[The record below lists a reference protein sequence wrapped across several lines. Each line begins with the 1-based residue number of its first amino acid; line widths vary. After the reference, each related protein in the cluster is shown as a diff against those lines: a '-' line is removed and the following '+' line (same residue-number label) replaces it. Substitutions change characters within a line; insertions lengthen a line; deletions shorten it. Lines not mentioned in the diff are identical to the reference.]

1 MQKLL
6 SIFFISLL
14 LIFFSPGSFAQVFE
28 DSAVT
33 PKKDSIIIPAKDTGH
48 HAFIMPAGFN
58 RAIERKDSTAK
69 AIAPQDS
76 TNIFSMNPNVG
87 HASKKFSPRQATIR
101 SAILPGLGQAYN
113 RKYWKIPLIYAAL
126 GITGGIFFYNLK
138 TYNQFK
144 KAYRQSVIDSGVVN
158 DPNIDPSLRIYSQAS
173 LLANRNVF
181 RQNIDYSVL
190 FFIIFW
196 GLNVVDATVDAHLK
210 TFDVSDDI
218 SLEFKPGHSD
228 MANTNGISLVMKIG
242 KRY

>member
-6 SIFFISLL
+6 SIFFIFFL
-14 LIFFSPGSFAQVFE
+14 LIFFSPGSFAQVFG
-28 DSAVT
+28 DSSVT
-33 PKKDSIIIPAKDTGH
+33 PKKDSLIFPAKDTSH
-48 HAFIMPAGFN
+48 HAFVMPGGFHHMG
-58 RAIERKDSTAK
+58 RRDSMLK
-69 AIAPQDS
+69 PIAPQDS
-76 TNIFSMNPNVG
+76 ANILSMNPNVT
-87 HASKKFSPRQATIR
+87 HTSRKFSPRQATIR

-144 KAYRQSVIDSGVVN
+144 KAYRQSVIDSGLVN

-218 SLEFKPGHSD
+218 SLEFKPGYSD

>member
-6 SIFFISLL
+6 PIFFISFL
-14 LIFFSPGSFAQVFE
+14 LIFFSPRSFAQVFG
-28 DSAVT
+28 DSSTT
-33 PKKDSIIIPAKDTGH
+33 PKKDSIILPAKDSSH
-48 HAFIMPAGFN
+48 HAFMPGGSHHVLRN
-58 RAIERKDSTAK
+58 DSAAR

-76 TNIFSMNPNVG
+76 ANIFSMNPNIG

-113 RKYWKIPLIYAAL
+113 HKYWKIPLIYAAL

-144 KAYRQSVIDSGVVN
+144 KAYRQSVIDSGVIN
-158 DPNIDPSLRIYSQAS
+158 DPNIEPDLRIYSQAS